1 MKSLIHKIGAPLAGA
16 LSVFAF
22 APFDYSISLYVS
34 LFFLLFIIDNKSAKH
49 AAGYGFL
56 WGLGFF
62 VAGLH
67 WISVSILDFGGLPVP
82 VAWLLVLLLC
92 AYLAIY
98 PALCAYLVNRF
109 STHSASVRYFIAFPA
124 IWLITDWLRGWV
136 MTGFPWLEIGYS
148 QMNTPLVN
156 YAPILGVEG
165 ITVAVCFITASL
177 YYVYRER
184 KFIMPAAVISLI
196 VLSAMAL
203 QGRQWTTPE
212 AVKSIAL
219 VQGNTDQDEK
229 WLPEKRADILNEYL
243 KLSLENTDADIII
256 WPESA
261 IPALEFQVKSYL
273 DYVSELMRE
282 TNTTLITGIINYQ
295 RVDNIDE
302 YYNAVIVL
310 GQPEQHDGHSPVN
323 DRYYKNKLLPIGEF
337 VPFEDLLRPIAP
349 LFNLPMSSFQRGG
362 EEQLNLSASN
372 VHIATAICY
381 EIAFNQTLVHTVTP
395 DTGFILTVSN
405 DAWFGTSIGPAQHLE
420 IARMRAFEFQRP
432 VIRST
437 NTGITAI
444 YDAQGQEV
452 GRIAQFEKAV
462 LRAQV
467 TPYQGMTPFNR
478 YGNTPLLIL
487 AFMLFAGVISH
498 HLLTKKSKT
507 KNQLNVSL

>member
-1 MKSLIHKIGAPLAGA
+1 MAGA

-22 APFDYSISLYVS
+22 APFDYTISVYVS
-34 LFFLLFIIDNKSAKH
+34 LFALLFILDNKSAKH
-49 AAGYGFL
+49 AAGYAFL

-67 WISVSILDFGGLPVP
+67 WIAVSILDFGGLPVP
-82 VAWLLVLLLC
+82 VAALLVVLLC

-98 PALCAYLVNRF
+98 PALCAYLLNRF
-109 STHSASVRYFIAFPA
+109 TSHSALLRYFVAFPT
-124 IWLITDWLRGWV
+124 IWLITDWLRGWI
-136 MTGFPWLEIGYS
+136 MTGFPWLQFGYS
-148 QMNTPLVN
+148 QMDTPLVSF
-156 YAPILGVEG
+156 APILGVEG
-165 ITVAVCFITASL
+165 VTAAVCLITASL
-177 YYVYRER
+177 YYAYRER
-184 KFIMPAAVISLI
+184 KLVLPALVITVIVISAVSLKG
-196 VLSAMAL
+196 L
-203 QGRQWTTPE
+203 QWTTPE

-229 WLPEKRADILNEYL
+229 WLPEKRAEILNQYL
-243 KLSLENTDADIII
+243 ALSLDNTDADIII

-261 IPALEFQVKSYL
+261 IPALEFQVKNYL
-273 DYVSELMRE
+273 EYVAELMRE

-310 GQPEQHDGHSPVN
+310 GTPEQDANHSPVN

-362 EEQLNLSASN
+362 EEQLNLAASN

-381 EIAFNQTLVHTVTP
+381 EIAFNQTLVNTVKA

-405 DAWFGTSIGPAQHLE
+405 DAWFGTSIGPDQHLE

-432 VIRST
+432 VLRST
-437 NTGITAI
+437 NTGITAV
-444 YDAQGQEV
+444 YDAQGKEA
-452 GRIAQFEKAV
+452 GRIAQFKKAV
-462 LRAQV
+462 LRV
-467 TPYQGMTPFNR
+467 DVIPYQGTTPFNR
-478 YGNTPLLIL
+478 FGNTPLLIL
-487 AFMLFAGVISH
+487 ALLLFTSVLGH
-498 HLLTKKSKT
+498 YFFSKNT
-507 KNQLNVSL
+507 VDKNQLKSSV

>member
-1 MKSLIHKIGAPLAGA
+1 MLLTGA

-22 APFDYSISLYVS
+22 APFDYTISLYIS
-34 LFFLLFIIDNKSAKH
+34 LFSLLFILDNKSAKH

-62 VAGLH
+62 IAGIH
-67 WISVSILDFGGLPVP
+67 WISVSILDFGGLPLS
-82 VAWLLVLLLC
+82 VAALLVVLLC

-98 PALCAYLVNRF
+98 PALCAYLLNRF
-109 STHSASVRYFIAFPA
+109 TSDSALLRYFVAFPA

-136 MTGFPWLEIGYS
+136 MTGFPWLQFGYS
-148 QMNTPLVN
+148 QMDTPLVSF
-156 YAPILGVEG
+156 APILGVEG
-165 ITVAVCFITASL
+165 VTAAVCLITASL
-177 YYVYRER
+177 YYAYRER
-184 KFIMPAAVISLI
+184 KSVLPAIVITTI
-196 VLSAMAL
+196 VLSAISL
-203 QGRQWTTPE
+203 KGLEWTAPE

-219 VQGNTDQDEK
+219 VQGNTNQDEK
-229 WLPEKRADILNEYL
+229 WLPEKQADILNEYL
-243 KLSLENTDADIII
+243 ELSLANTDADIII

-261 IPALEFQVKSYL
+261 IPALEFQVKNYL

-282 TNTTLITGIINYQ
+282 SNTTLISGIINYQ
-295 RVDNIDE
+295 RVDDIDE

-310 GQPEQHDGHSPVN
+310 GQPEQAANHSPVN

-362 EEQLNLSASN
+362 EAQLNLAASN

-381 EIAFNQTLVHTVTP
+381 EIAFNQTLVNTVKP

-405 DAWFGTSIGPAQHLE
+405 DAWFGTSIGPDQHLE

-432 VIRST
+432 VLRST

-444 YDAQGQEV
+444 YDAQGQEA
-452 GRIAQFEKAV
+452 GRIPQFEKAV
-462 LRAQV
+462 LRADV
-467 TPYQGMTPFNR
+467 TPYQGTTPFNR
-478 YGNTPLLIL
+478 YGHTPLLIL
-487 AFMLFAGVISH
+487 AMLLFAGVVSH
-498 HLLTKKSKT
+498 HLFSHKVKNENPLKT
-507 KNQLNVSL
+507 SL

>member
-1 MKSLIHKIGAPLAGA
+1 MGAPLTGA

-22 APFDYSISLYVS
+22 APFDYTISLYVS
-34 LFFLLFIIDNKSAKH
+34 LFSLLFFIDNKSAKH

-67 WISVSILDFGGLPVP
+67 WISVSILDFGGLPAP

-109 STHSASVRYFIAFPA
+109 STHSALVRYFIAFPA

-136 MTGFPWLEIGYS
+136 MTGFPWLQLGYS
-148 QMNTPLVN
+148 QMNNPLVN

-184 KFIMPAAVISLI
+184 KFIMPAAVVSLI
-196 VLSAMAL
+196 ILSSIAL
-203 QGRQWTTPE
+203 KGLQWTTPQ
-212 AVKSIAL
+212 AIKSIAL
-219 VQGNTDQDEK
+219 VQGNTDQDKK

-243 KLSLENTDADIII
+243 KLSLDNTDADIII

-273 DYVSELMRE
+273 DYVSKLMHE

-310 GQPEQHDGHSPVN
+310 GQQEQHNNGHSPVN

-362 EEQLNLSASN
+362 EEQLNLLASN

-381 EIAFNQTLVHTVTP
+381 EIAFNQTLVNAVTP

-405 DAWFGTSIGPAQHLE
+405 DAWFGSSIGPDQHLE

-452 GRIAQFEKAV
+452 GRIAQFKKAV

-467 TPYQGMTPFNR
+467 TPYQGATPFNH

-487 AFMLFAGVISH
+487 AFILLAGVISH

-507 KNQLNVSL
+507 KSQLNVSL

>member
-1 MKSLIHKIGAPLAGA
+1 
-16 LSVFAF
+16 
-22 APFDYSISLYVS
+22 
-34 LFFLLFIIDNKSAKH
+34 
-49 AAGYGFL
+49 
-56 WGLGFF
+56 
-62 VAGLH
+62 
-67 WISVSILDFGGLPVP
+67 VSILDFGGLPVP
-82 VAWLLVLLLC
+82 VAGLLVVLLC

-109 STHSASVRYFIAFPA
+109 TSHSALLRYFIAFPA

-136 MTGFPWLEIGYS
+136 MTGFPWLQLGYS
-148 QMNTPLVN
+148 QMDTPLVN
-156 YAPILGVEG
+156 YAPLLGVEG
-165 ITVAVCFITASL
+165 ITAAVCLLTASL
-177 YYVYRER
+177 YYIYRER
-184 KFIMPAAVISLI
+184 KFMVSAIVIAVI
-196 VLSAMAL
+196 VFSAMAL
-203 QGRQWTTPE
+203 KGQQWTNPQ
-212 AVKSIAL
+212 AAKSIAL

-229 WLPEKRADILNEYL
+229 WLPEKRTEILNEYL
-243 KLSLENTDADIII
+243 TLSLEHADADIII

-261 IPALEFQVKSYL
+261 IPALEFQVKRYL
-273 DYVSELMRE
+273 DYVADLMRQS
-282 TNTTLITGIINYQ
+282 NTTLITGIINYQ
-295 RVDNIDE
+295 HINDREE

-310 GQPEQHDGHSPVN
+310 GQPEQDPNDTVVN

-362 EEQLNLSASN
+362 EKQSNLAASN

-381 EIAFNQTLVHTVTP
+381 EIAFNQTLVKTVTP

-405 DAWFGTSIGPAQHLE
+405 DAWFGSSIGPDQHLE

-437 NTGITAI
+437 NTGITAV
-444 YDAQGQEV
+444 YDAQGQEF

-467 TPYQGMTPFNR
+467 IPYQGATPFNR

-487 AFMLFAGVISH
+487 ALLLFSGVVGH
-498 HLLTKKSKT
+498 CLLTKNKQV
-507 KNQLNVSL
+507 KNQIKSSL

>member
-1 MKSLIHKIGAPLAGA
+1 ML
-16 LSVFAF
+16 
-22 APFDYSISLYVS
+22 
-34 LFFLLFIIDNKSAKH
+34 DNKSAKH

-62 VAGLH
+62 IAGIHWVA
-67 WISVSILDFGGLPVP
+67 VSILDFGGLPVP
-82 VAWLLVLLLC
+82 VAGLLVVLLC

-98 PALCAYLVNRF
+98 PALCAYLLNRF
-109 STHSASVRYFIAFPA
+109 TSHSSLLRYFIAFPA

-136 MTGFPWLEIGYS
+136 MTGFPWLQFGYS
-148 QMNTPLVN
+148 QMDTPLVN
-156 YAPILGVEG
+156 YAPLLGVEG
-165 ITVAVCFITASL
+165 ITVAVCLITASL
-177 YYVYRER
+177 YYAYRER
-184 KFIMPAAVISLI
+184 KFIISAAVISVI
-196 VLSAMAL
+196 VFSAMAL
-203 QGRQWTTPE
+203 QGQQWTTPQ
-212 AVKSIAL
+212 ASKSIAL
-219 VQGNTDQDEK
+219 VQGNTEQDEK
-229 WLPEKRADILNEYL
+229 WLPEKRTDILNEYL
-243 KLSLENTDADIII
+243 KLSLDHTDADIII

-282 TNTTLITGIINYQ
+282 SNTTLITGIINYQ

-310 GQPEQHDGHSPVN
+310 GQPQEHKNHSPIN

-362 EEQLNLSASN
+362 EEQLNLAASN

-381 EIAFNQTLVHTVTP
+381 EIAFNQTLVKTVTP

-405 DAWFGTSIGPAQHLE
+405 DAWFGTSIGPDQHLE

-462 LRAQV
+462 LRAEV
-467 TPYQGMTPFNR
+467 TPYQGTTPFNR

-487 AFMLFAGVISH
+487 SFLLFGAVFVHALI
-498 HLLTKKSKT
+498 TKKYQAKR
-507 KNQLNVSL
+507 LVSHSL

>member
-1 MKSLIHKIGAPLAGA
+1 
-16 LSVFAF
+16 VFAF
-22 APFDYSISLYVS
+22 APFDYTISLYVS
-34 LFFLLFIIDNKSAKH
+34 LFALLFVIDNKSAKH

-62 VAGLH
+62 IAGIHWVA
-67 WISVSILDFGGLPVP
+67 VSILDFGGLPVP
-82 VAWLLVLLLC
+82 VAGLLVVLLC

-98 PALCAYLVNRF
+98 PALCAYLLNRF
-109 STHSASVRYFIAFPA
+109 TSHSALLRYFIAFPA
-124 IWLITDWLRGWV
+124 IWLLTDWLRGWV
-136 MTGFPWLEIGYS
+136 MTGFPWLQFGYS
-148 QMNTPLVN
+148 QMDTPLVN
-156 YAPILGVEG
+156 FAPILGVEG
-165 ITVAVCFITASL
+165 ITVAVCLITASL

-184 KFIMPAAVISLI
+184 KLVMPAIVISAI
-196 VLSAMAL
+196 VFAAISLKGL
-203 QGRQWTTPE
+203 QWTTPE
-212 AVKSIAL
+212 AEKSIAL

-229 WLPEKRADILNEYL
+229 WLPEKRTEILNEYL
-243 KLSLENTDADIII
+243 KLSLEHTDADIII

-261 IPALEFQVKSYL
+261 IPALEFQVKGYL
-273 DYVSELMRE
+273 EYVAELMRQSD
-282 TNTTLITGIINYQ
+282 TTLITGIINYQ
-295 RVDNIDE
+295 RVNDIDE

-310 GQPEQHDGHSPVN
+310 GQPEQETNHSPVN

-362 EEQLNLSASN
+362 EEQLNLAASN

-381 EIAFNQTLVHTVTP
+381 EIAFNQTLVNTVTP
-395 DTGFILTVSN
+395 ETGFILTVSN
-405 DAWFGTSIGPAQHLE
+405 DAWFGTSIGPDQHLE

-467 TPYQGMTPFNR
+467 TPYQGTTPFNR

-487 AFMLFAGVISH
+487 ALLLFAGVVSH
-498 HLLTKKSKT
+498 HLFSKKVKT
-507 KNQLNVSL
+507 NNKLKTSL

>member
-1 MKSLIHKIGAPLAGA
+1 MAGA

-22 APFDYSISLYVS
+22 APFDYTISLYVS
-34 LFFLLFIIDNKSAKH
+34 LFALLFVIDNKSAKH

-82 VAWLLVLLLC
+82 VAALLVVLLC

-109 STHSASVRYFIAFPA
+109 ASHSSLLRYFIAFPA

-136 MTGFPWLEIGYS
+136 MTGFPWLQFGYS
-148 QMNTPLVN
+148 QMDTPLVN

-165 ITVAVCFITASL
+165 ITAAVCLLTASL

-184 KFIMPAAVISLI
+184 KFVMPAVVISVI
-196 VLSAMAL
+196 VFSAMASKG
-203 QGRQWTTPE
+203 QQWTMPQ
-212 AVKSIAL
+212 ASKSIAL
-219 VQGNTDQDEK
+219 VQGNTDQAEK
-229 WLPEKRADILNEYL
+229 WLPEKRTEILNTYL
-243 KLSLENTDADIII
+243 TLSLDNTDADIII

-261 IPALEFQVKSYL
+261 IPALEFQVKRYL
-273 DYVSELMRE
+273 DYVSELMRQS
-282 TNTTLITGIINYQ
+282 NTALITGIINYQ
-295 RVDNIDE
+295 RVDDIDE

-310 GQPEQHDGHSPVN
+310 GQPEQETNHSPVN

-362 EEQLNLSASN
+362 EQQLNLAASGL
-372 VHIATAICY
+372 HIATAICY
-381 EIAFNQTLVHTVTP
+381 EIAFNQTLVKTVTP
-395 DTGFILTVSN
+395 DTDFILTVSN
-405 DAWFGTSIGPAQHLE
+405 DAWFGTSIGPDQHLE

-467 TPYQGMTPFNR
+467 TPYQGTTPFNR

-487 AFMLFAGVISH
+487 ALLLSAAVVGHYLF
-498 HLLTKKSKT
+498 T
-507 KNQLNVSL
+507 KNALAKRQVKTSL

>member
-1 MKSLIHKIGAPLAGA
+1 
-16 LSVFAF
+16 
-22 APFDYSISLYVS
+22 
-34 LFFLLFIIDNKSAKH
+34 
-49 AAGYGFL
+49 
-56 WGLGFF
+56 
-62 VAGLH
+62 
-67 WISVSILDFGGLPVP
+67 VSILDFGGLPAP

-92 AYLAIY
+92 AYLSIY

-109 STHSASVRYFIAFPA
+109 SAHSALIRYFIAFPA

-136 MTGFPWLEIGYS
+136 MTGFPWLQLGYS
-148 QMNTPLVN
+148 QMDTPLVS

-165 ITVAVCFITASL
+165 ITVAMCLITASL

-184 KFIMPAAVISLI
+184 KVVVPAIFISAIAFSAISLKG
-196 VLSAMAL
+196 LE
-203 QGRQWTTPE
+203 WTTPE

-229 WLPEKRADILNEYL
+229 WLPEKRTDILNEYL
-243 KLSLENTDADIII
+243 RLSLDNTDADIII

-295 RVDNIDE
+295 RVDDIDE

-310 GQPEQHDGHSPVN
+310 GQPEQETNHSPVN

-381 EIAFNQTLVHTVTP
+381 EIAFNQTLVKTVTP

-405 DAWFGTSIGPAQHLE
+405 DAWFGTSIGPNQHLE

-467 TPYQGMTPFNR
+467 TPYQGTTPFNR

-487 AFMLFAGVISH
+487 AFMLITGVITH
-498 HLLTKKSKT
+498 YLFTKKVKVNSELKS
-507 KNQLNVSL
+507 SL

>member
-1 MKSLIHKIGAPLAGA
+1 M
-16 LSVFAF
+16 FAF
-22 APFDYSISLYVS
+22 APFDYTISLYVS
-34 LFFLLFIIDNKSAKH
+34 LFALLFVIDNKSAKH

-82 VAWLLVLLLC
+82 VAALLVVLLC

-109 STHSASVRYFIAFPA
+109 ASHSSLLRYFIAFPA

-136 MTGFPWLEIGYS
+136 MTGFPWLQFGYS
-148 QMNTPLVN
+148 QMDTPLVN

-165 ITVAVCFITASL
+165 ITAAVCLLTASV

-184 KFIMPAAVISLI
+184 KFVMPAVVISVILF
-196 VLSAMAL
+196 SAMASKG
-203 QGRQWTTPE
+203 QQWTIPQPS
-212 AVKSIAL
+212 KSIAL
-219 VQGNTDQDEK
+219 VQGNTDQAEK
-229 WLPEKRADILNEYL
+229 WLPEKRTDILNTYL
-243 KLSLENTDADIII
+243 TLSLDNTDADIII

-273 DYVSELMRE
+273 DYVSDLMRQS
-282 TNTTLITGIINYQ
+282 NTTLITGIINYQ
-295 RVDNIDE
+295 RVDDIDE

-310 GQPEQHDGHSPVN
+310 GQPEQETNHSPVN

-362 EEQLNLSASN
+362 EQQLNLAASN
-372 VHIATAICY
+372 IHIATAICY
-381 EIAFNQTLVHTVTP
+381 EIAFNQTLVNTVTP
-395 DTGFILTVSN
+395 ETGFILTVSN
-405 DAWFGTSIGPAQHLE
+405 DAWFGTSIGPDQHLE

-467 TPYQGMTPFNR
+467 TPYEGTTPFNR
-478 YGNTPLLIL
+478 YGNTPLLLL
-487 AFMLFAGVISH
+487 ALLLSVAVVGHYLF
-498 HLLTKKSKT
+498 T
-507 KNQLNVSL
+507 KNTQAKRQVKTSL

>member
-1 MKSLIHKIGAPLAGA
+1 M
-16 LSVFAF
+16 
-22 APFDYSISLYVS
+22 
-34 LFFLLFIIDNKSAKH
+34 
-49 AAGYGFL
+49 
-56 WGLGFF
+56 
-62 VAGLH
+62 
-67 WISVSILDFGGLPVP
+67 SILDFGGLPVP

-136 MTGFPWLEIGYS
+136 MTGFPWLELGYS

>member
-1 MKSLIHKIGAPLAGA
+1 MAGA

-22 APFDYSISLYVS
+22 APFDYTISLYVS
-34 LFFLLFIIDNKSAKH
+34 LFALLFVIDNKSAKH

-82 VAWLLVLLLC
+82 VAALLVVLLC

-109 STHSASVRYFIAFPA
+109 ASHSSLLRYFIAFPA

-136 MTGFPWLEIGYS
+136 MTGFPWLQFGYS
-148 QMNTPLVN
+148 QMDTPLVN

-165 ITVAVCFITASL
+165 ITAAVCLLTASL

-184 KFIMPAAVISLI
+184 KFVMPAVVMSVILF
-196 VLSAMAL
+196 SAMASKG
-203 QGRQWTTPE
+203 QQWTIPQ
-212 AVKSIAL
+212 ASKSIAL
-219 VQGNTDQDEK
+219 VQGNTDQAEK
-229 WLPEKRADILNEYL
+229 WLPEKRTDILNTYL
-243 KLSLENTDADIII
+243 TLSLDNTDADIII

-273 DYVSELMRE
+273 DYVSDLMRQS
-282 TNTTLITGIINYQ
+282 NTTLITGIINYQ
-295 RVDNIDE
+295 RVDDIDE

-310 GQPEQHDGHSPVN
+310 GQPEQETNHSPVN

-362 EEQLNLSASN
+362 EQQLNLAAGN

-381 EIAFNQTLVHTVTP
+381 EIAFNQTLVKTVTP

-405 DAWFGTSIGPAQHLE
+405 DAWFGTSIGPDQHLE

-467 TPYQGMTPFNR
+467 TPYQGTTPFNR

-487 AFMLFAGVISH
+487 ALLLSAGVVGH
-498 HLLTKKSKT
+498 YLFTKKTQANNQVKT
-507 KNQLNVSL
+507 SL

>member
-22 APFDYSISLYVS
+22 APFDYTISLYVS
-34 LFFLLFIIDNKSAKH
+34 LFALLFVIDNKSAKH

-82 VAWLLVLLLC
+82 VAALLVILLC

-109 STHSASVRYFIAFPA
+109 SSHSSLLRYFIAFPA

-136 MTGFPWLEIGYS
+136 MTGFPWLQFGYS
-148 QMNTPLVN
+148 QMDTPLVN

-165 ITVAVCFITASL
+165 ITAAVCLLTASV
-177 YYVYRER
+177 YYGYRER
-184 KFIMPAAVISLI
+184 KFVMPAVIISVILF
-196 VLSAMAL
+196 SAMASKG
-203 QGRQWTTPE
+203 QQWTIPQ
-212 AVKSIAL
+212 ASKSIAL
-219 VQGNTDQDEK
+219 VQGNTDQAEK
-229 WLPEKRADILNEYL
+229 WLPEKRTEILNTYL
-243 KLSLENTDADIII
+243 TLSLDNTDADIII

-273 DYVSELMRE
+273 DYVSDLMRQS
-282 TNTTLITGIINYQ
+282 NTTLITGIINYQ
-295 RVDNIDE
+295 RVDDIDE

-310 GQPEQHDGHSPVN
+310 GQPEQETNHSPVN

-362 EEQLNLSASN
+362 EQQLNLAASN

-381 EIAFNQTLVHTVTP
+381 EIAFNQTLVKTVMP

-405 DAWFGTSIGPAQHLE
+405 DAWFGTSIGPDQHLE

-467 TPYQGMTPFNR
+467 TPYEGTTPFNR

-487 AFMLFAGVISH
+487 ALLLSAAVVGHYLF
-498 HLLTKKSKT
+498 T
-507 KNQLNVSL
+507 KNTQAKRQVKTSL

>member
-1 MKSLIHKIGAPLAGA
+1 M
-16 LSVFAF
+16 FAF

-34 LFFLLFIIDNKSAKH
+34 LFCLLFILDNKSAKH

-62 VAGLH
+62 IAGIHWVA
-67 WISVSILDFGGLPVP
+67 VSILDFGGLPIP
-82 VAWLLVLLLC
+82 VAVLLVVLLC

-98 PALCAYLVNRF
+98 PALCAYLLNRF
-109 STHSASVRYFIAFPA
+109 TSHSSLLRYFVAFPA
-124 IWLITDWLRGWV
+124 MWLITDWLRGWV
-136 MTGFPWLEIGYS
+136 MTGFPWLQFGYS
-148 QMNTPLVN
+148 QMDNPLVSF
-156 YAPILGVEG
+156 APILGVEG
-165 ITVAVCFITASL
+165 ITLAVCLITASL
-177 YYVYRER
+177 YYAFRER
-184 KFIMPAAVISLI
+184 KFVLPVIVVAII
-196 VLSAMAL
+196 VSSAMSL
-203 QGRQWTTPE
+203 KGLQWTTPE

-243 KLSLENTDADIII
+243 TLSLDNTDADIII

-261 IPALEFQVKSYL
+261 IPALEFQIKSYL
-273 DYVSELMRE
+273 DYVAELMRE

-295 RVDNIDE
+295 RVDDIDE

-310 GQPEQHDGHSPVN
+310 GQPEQDANHSPVN

-362 EEQLNLSASN
+362 EEQLNLAASN

-381 EIAFNQTLVHTVTP
+381 EIAFNQTLVKTVTP

-405 DAWFGTSIGPAQHLE
+405 DAWFGTSIGPNQHLE

-444 YDAQGQEV
+444 YDAQGQEL
-452 GRIAQFEKAV
+452 GRIPQFEKAV

-467 TPYQGMTPFNR
+467 APYQGTTPFNR

-487 AFMLFAGVISH
+487 AWLLFTSVLGH
-498 HLLTKKSKT
+498 HFVSKKKAAKSQVKT
-507 KNQLNVSL
+507 SV